1 MRFKLT
7 HFEIINFEIEEIYE
21 PLQLIKGML
30 DGVTLLPRLSPC
42 SKGATMDERRA

>member
-21 PLQLIKGML
+21 PLQFIKDML
-30 DGVTLLPRLSPC
+30 DGVTLLPSSTFSLL
-42 SKGATMDERRA
+42 ERRNHG